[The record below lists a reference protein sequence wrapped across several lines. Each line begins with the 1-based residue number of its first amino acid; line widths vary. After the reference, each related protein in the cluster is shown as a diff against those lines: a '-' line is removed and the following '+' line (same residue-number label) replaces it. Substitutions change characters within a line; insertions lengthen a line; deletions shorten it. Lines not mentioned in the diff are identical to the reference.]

1 MLRLWLGLECFSPK
15 KVETCKYAILRL
27 GLGLVL
33 GIGLWRVSC
42 NFLSFALKIEVLN
55 GAQFWFN
62 KHDLR
67 TLSVVYFIFHNS
79 IDTFLPKNL
88 F

>member
-42 NFLSFALKIEVLN
+42 KFLSFALKKRSFKWCTILV
-55 GAQFWFN
+55 
-62 KHDLR
+62 
-67 TLSVVYFIFHNS
+67 
-79 IDTFLPKNL
+79 
-88 F
+88 